1 MNKFLTTGSALL
13 MAILLMGALA
23 CGPAAQPDIAAQNP
37 ATQAPP
43 VRSNSPFQIP
53 ATLVPGFQPDT
64 PVSGSDTQTPPA
76 QPDAPGPSQPG
87 MVETPA
93 PIDGVELVVSED
105 DPPQYTLEI
114 VSGLPSGCVKFGGY
128 SVSQEANTIHVT
140 VTNLIPTSP
149 APCTMIYGTFEG
161 QADLGSDFIPGE
173 SYTIVVNGKTT
184 NSFIARSPEGE
195 KMAQTQSPI
204 EQTRVMAS
212 QTGPLEY
219 TLQVV
224 SRLPLGSSC
233 SKFDGNGIRNIAG
246 FVAISGTKGRWRT
259 KIGTRY

>member
-105 DPPQYTLEI
+105 DPPQYVMPIAEKEQRYTPQAFLDQVPED
-114 VSGLPSGCVKFGGY
+114 F
-128 SVSQEANTIHVT
+128 H
-140 VTNLIPTSP
+140 TSAPP
-149 APCTMIYGTFEG
+149 AGRLCCPASAASCTALT
-161 QADLGSDFIPGE
+161 AA
-173 SYTIVVNGKTT
+173 T
-184 NSFIARSPEGE
+184 
-195 KMAQTQSPI
+195 
-204 EQTRVMAS
+204 
-212 QTGPLEY
+212 
-219 TLQVV
+219 
-224 SRLPLGSSC
+224 
-233 SKFDGNGIRNIAG
+233 
-246 FVAISGTKGRWRT
+246 W
-259 KIGTRY
+259 